1 MLDKKFILPSAISF
15 SGFLFLVS
23 MDSVIKILGETYS
36 VLQLLFLNALFS
48 LIPLLFFIYK
58 NHGLHFYKNQNY
70 TFQFIRGIV
79 HTIGFLFVLKG
90 VLILPLSVVY
100 PVLFTSPLMLLVM
113 SHFFLSDNINIVR
126 VLAIL
131 TGFLGVVIS
140 AEPFG
145 TNIVSI
151 LGVVFVFLGAF
162 CIAITHLITRKYNYL
177 TSSYSAAFFSM
188 VVSVVVFLFSINFH
202 FEHMTF
208 SDLSLSMLGGLFAG
222 LGISAVIYGSRTL
235 PSSVFGLTSYVQI
248 IFGVLLGWIIFRQL
262 PTLYNYIGIIIVIL
276 AGFMLFYFD
285 KSEKDNY

>member
-15 SGFLFLVS
+15 TGFLFLVS
-23 MDSVIKILGETYS
+23 MDAVIKILGETYS

-48 LIPLLFFIYK
+48 LIPLLFFICK
-58 NHGLHFYKNQNY
+58 NHGFHFYKNQNY
-70 TFQFIRGIV
+70 TFQVIRGIV

-90 VLILPLSVVY
+90 VLLLPLSVVY

-113 SHFFLSDNINIVR
+113 SHFFLSDNINIIR

-131 TGFLGVVIS
+131 IGFSGVVIS

-145 TNIVSI
+145 TNIVSA
-151 LGVVFVFLGAF
+151 LGVLYVFLGAF

-188 VVSVVVFLFSINFH
+188 IVSVIIFLFSIKFH
-202 FEHMTF
+202 FETMTF
-208 SDLSLSMLGGLFAG
+208 SHLLLSFLGGVFAG

-262 PTLYNYIGIIIVIL
+262 PTLYNYIGIVIVIS
-276 AGFMLFYFD
+276 AGLMLFYFD
-285 KSEKDNY
+285 KSKKNS

>member
-23 MDSVIKILGETYS
+23 MDSVIKILGETYP

-58 NHGLHFYKNQNY
+58 NHGINFYKNQNY

-90 VLILPLSVVY
+90 VLLLPLSVVY

-202 FEHMTF
+202 FEYMTL
-208 SDLSLSMLGGLFAG
+208 SDLLLSMLGGVFAG

-248 IFGVLLGWIIFRQL
+248 IFGVLLGWIIFKQL
-262 PTLYNYIGIIIVIL
+262 PTFYNYIGIIIVIA
-276 AGFMLFYFD
+276 AGFILFYFD
-285 KSEKDNY
+285 KSENDN

>member
-1 MLDKKFILPSAISF
+1 MLNKKFILPSAISF

-23 MDSVIKILGETYS
+23 MDSVIKILGETYP

-58 NHGLHFYKNQNY
+58 NHGIHFYKNQNY

-90 VLILPLSVVY
+90 VLLLPLSVVY

-131 TGFLGVVIS
+131 IGFLGVVIS

-202 FEHMTF
+202 FEYMTL
-208 SDLSLSMLGGLFAG
+208 SDLLLSMLGGVFAG

-262 PTLYNYIGIIIVIL
+262 PTFYNYIGIIIVIA
-276 AGFMLFYFD
+276 AGFILFYFD
-285 KSEKDNY
+285 KSENDN

>member
-188 VVSVVVFLFSINFH
+188 VVSVLVFLFSINFH
-202 FEHMTF
+202 FEYMTL
-208 SDLSLSMLGGLFAG
+208 SDLLLSMLGGVFAG

-262 PTLYNYIGIIIVIL
+262 PTFYNYIGITIVIA
-276 AGFMLFYFD
+276 AGFILFYFD
-285 KSEKDNY
+285 KSENDN

>member
-1 MLDKKFILPSAISF
+1 MLNKKFILPSAISF

-48 LIPLLFFIYK
+48 LIPLFFFIYK
-58 NHGLHFYKNQNY
+58 NHGIHFYKNQNY

-90 VLILPLSVVY
+90 VLLLPLSVVY

-188 VVSVVVFLFSINFH
+188 IVSVFVFLFSINFH
-202 FEHMTF
+202 FEYMTL
-208 SDLSLSMLGGLFAG
+208 SDLLLSMLGGVFAG

-248 IFGVLLGWIIFRQL
+248 IFGVLLGWIIFSQL
-262 PTLYNYIGIIIVIL
+262 PTFYNYRGITIVIA
-276 AGFMLFYFD
+276 AGFILFYFD
-285 KSEKDNY
+285 KSENDN

>member
-23 MDSVIKILGETYS
+23 MDSVIKVLGETYS

-48 LIPLLFFIYK
+48 LIPLFFFIYK
-58 NHGLHFYKNQNY
+58 KHGFQFYKKQNY
-70 TFQFIRGIV
+70 TFQFIRGII

-90 VLILPLSVVY
+90 VLLLPLSVVY

-131 TGFLGVVIS
+131 IGFLGVVIS

-151 LGVVFVFLGAF
+151 LGVLFVFAGAF
-162 CIAITHLITRKYNYL
+162 CIAITHLITRKYNNL
-177 TSSYSAAFFSM
+177 TSSYSAAFYSM
-188 VVSVVVFLFSINFH
+188 IVSVVVFLFSINFD
-202 FEHMTF
+202 FEPMTF
-208 SDLSLSMLGGLFAG
+208 IDLLLSMLGGAFAG
-222 LGISAVIYGSRTL
+222 LGISAVIYGSQTL

-248 IFGVLLGWIIFRQL
+248 IFGVLLGWLVFNQL
-262 PTLYNYIGIIIVIL
+262 PTLYNYIGILIVIS
-276 AGFMLFYFD
+276 AGVILFYFD
-285 KSEKDNY
+285 KSQKNS

>member
-1 MLDKKFILPSAISF
+1 MLDKKFILPSTISF
-15 SGFLFLVS
+15 IGFLFLVS
-23 MDSVIKILGETYS
+23 MDSVIKVLGETYS

-48 LIPLLFFIYK
+48 LIPLFFFIYK
-58 NHGLHFYKNQNY
+58 KHGFHFYKKQNY
-70 TFQFIRGIV
+70 TFQFIRGII

-90 VLILPLSVVY
+90 VLLLPLSVVY

-131 TGFLGVVIS
+131 IGFLGVVIS

-151 LGVVFVFLGAF
+151 LGVLFVFAGAF

-188 VVSVVVFLFSINFH
+188 IVSVIVFLFSINFD
-202 FEHMTF
+202 FEPMTF
-208 SDLSLSMLGGLFAG
+208 IDLLLSMLGGAFAG
-222 LGISAVIYGSRTL
+222 LGISAVIYGSQTL

-248 IFGVLLGWIIFRQL
+248 IFGVLLGWLVFNQL
-262 PTLYNYIGIIIVIL
+262 PTLYNYIGILIVIS
-276 AGFMLFYFD
+276 AGVILFYFD
-285 KSEKDNY
+285 KSQKNS

>member
-58 NHGLHFYKNQNY
+58 NHGIHFYKNQNY
-70 TFQFIRGIV
+70 IFQFIRGIV

-90 VLILPLSVVY
+90 VLLLPLSVVY

-131 TGFLGVVIS
+131 IGFLGVVIS

-188 VVSVVVFLFSINFH
+188 VVSVLVFLFSINFH
-202 FEHMTF
+202 FEYMTL
-208 SDLSLSMLGGLFAG
+208 SDLLLSMLGGVFAG

-248 IFGVLLGWIIFRQL
+248 IFGVLLGWIIFSQL
-262 PTLYNYIGIIIVIL
+262 PTFYNYIGITIVIA
-276 AGFMLFYFD
+276 AGFILFYFD
-285 KSEKDNY
+285 KSENDN

>member
-1 MLDKKFILPSAISF
+1 MLNKKFILPSAISF

-58 NHGLHFYKNQNY
+58 NHGIHFYKNQNY

-90 VLILPLSVVY
+90 VLLLPLSVVY

-202 FEHMTF
+202 FEYMTL
-208 SDLSLSMLGGLFAG
+208 SDLLLSMLGGVFAG

-248 IFGVLLGWIIFRQL
+248 IFGVLLGWIIFKQL
-262 PTLYNYIGIIIVIL
+262 PTFYNYIGIIIVIA
-276 AGFMLFYFD
+276 AGFILFYFD
-285 KSEKDNY
+285 KSENDN

>member
-1 MLDKKFILPSAISF
+1 MLNKKFILPSAISF
-15 SGFLFLVS
+15 TGFLFLVS

-58 NHGLHFYKNQNY
+58 NHGIHFYKNQNY

-90 VLILPLSVVY
+90 VLLLPLSVVY

-202 FEHMTF
+202 FEYMNL
-208 SDLSLSMLGGLFAG
+208 SDLLLSMLGGVFAG

-262 PTLYNYIGIIIVIL
+262 PTFYNYIGITIVIA
-276 AGFMLFYFD
+276 AGFILFYFD
-285 KSEKDNY
+285 KSENDN

>member
-248 IFGVLLGWIIFRQL
+248 IFGVLLGWIIFSQL
-262 PTLYNYIGIIIVIL
+262 PTFYNYIGITIVIA
-276 AGFMLFYFD
+276 AGFILFYFD
-285 KSEKDNY
+285 KSENDN

>member
-1 MLDKKFILPSAISF
+1 MLNKKFILPSAISF

-58 NHGLHFYKNQNY
+58 NHGIHFYKNQNY

-90 VLILPLSVVY
+90 VLLLPLSVVY

-202 FEHMTF
+202 FEYMTL
-208 SDLSLSMLGGLFAG
+208 SDLLLSMLGGVFAG

-262 PTLYNYIGIIIVIL
+262 PTLSNYIGIIIVIA
-276 AGFMLFYFD
+276 AGFILFYFD
-285 KSEKDNY
+285 KSESDN

>member
-1 MLDKKFILPSAISF
+1 MLDKKFILPSTISF

-48 LIPLLFFIYK
+48 LMPLLFFICK
-58 NHGLHFYKNQNY
+58 NHGIHFYKNQNY

-90 VLILPLSVVY
+90 VLLLPLSVVY

-202 FEHMTF
+202 LEYMTL
-208 SDLSLSMLGGLFAG
+208 SDLLLSMLGGVFAG
-222 LGISAVIYGSRTL
+222 LGISAVIYGSRNL

-262 PTLYNYIGIIIVIL
+262 PTLSNYIGIIIVIA
-276 AGFMLFYFD
+276 AGFILFYFD
-285 KSEKDNY
+285 KSENDN

>member
-1 MLDKKFILPSAISF
+1 MLDKKYILPSTISF
-15 SGFLFLVS
+15 IGFLFLVS
-23 MDSVIKILGETYS
+23 MDSVIKVLGETYS

-48 LIPLLFFIYK
+48 LIPLFFFIYK
-58 NHGLHFYKNQNY
+58 KHGFQFYKKQNY
-70 TFQFIRGIV
+70 TFQFIRGII

-90 VLILPLSVVY
+90 VLLLPLSVVY

-131 TGFLGVVIS
+131 IGFLGVVIS

-151 LGVVFVFLGAF
+151 LGVLFVFLGAF

-177 TSSYSAAFFSM
+177 TSTYSAAFFSM
-188 VVSVVVFLFSINFH
+188 IVSVIVFLFSINFD
-202 FEHMTF
+202 FEPMTLI
-208 SDLSLSMLGGLFAG
+208 DLLLSMLGGAFAG
-222 LGISAVIYGSRTL
+222 LGISAVIYGSQTL

-248 IFGVLLGWIIFRQL
+248 IFGVLLGWFVFNQL
-262 PTLYNYIGIIIVIL
+262 PTLYNYIGILIVIS
-276 AGFMLFYFD
+276 AGVILFYFD
-285 KSEKDNY
+285 KSQKKS

>member
-1 MLDKKFILPSAISF
+1 MLNKKFILPSAISF

-58 NHGLHFYKNQNY
+58 NHGIHFYKNQNY

-90 VLILPLSVVY
+90 VLLLPLSVVY

-131 TGFLGVVIS
+131 TGFFGVVIS

-202 FEHMTF
+202 FEYMTL
-208 SDLSLSMLGGLFAG
+208 SDLLLSMLGGVFAG

-262 PTLYNYIGIIIVIL
+262 PTLSNYIGIIIVIA
-276 AGFMLFYFD
+276 AGFILFYFD
-285 KSEKDNY
+285 KSENDN

>member
-1 MLDKKFILPSAISF
+1 MLNKKFILPSAISF

-48 LIPLLFFIYK
+48 LIPLFFFIYK
-58 NHGLHFYKNQNY
+58 NHGIHFYKNQNY

-90 VLILPLSVVY
+90 VLLLPLSVVY

-202 FEHMTF
+202 FEYMNL
-208 SDLSLSMLGGLFAG
+208 SDLLLSMLGGVFAG

-262 PTLYNYIGIIIVIL
+262 PTFYNYIGIIIVIA
-276 AGFMLFYFD
+276 AGFILFYFD
-285 KSEKDNY
+285 KSENDN